1 MIVFCVRFCERA
13 LIVVGLVFLAIYGFF
28 RVHAWFFQAYD
39 SWSFDQSLR
48 KRSQEVESPGIA
60 SHSDGN
66 TQPQTQKPGAW
77 EETLDYEGWA
87 PARILAYERSLAR
100 PPGTIVGRLLIPA
113 LDMNVMVLEGTDRW
127 TLNRAAGHIEGTAL
141 PGQTGNVGISAH
153 RDGFFRSLGR
163 ISQGDEISLV
173 TLERIYTYQVESTQ
187 IVNPSETQVLE
198 QCAKPILTLVTCY
211 PFYFVGEAPQRF
223 IVQARLVR

>member
-1 MIVFCVRFCERA
+1 
-13 LIVVGLVFLAIYGFF
+13 
-28 RVHAWFFQAYD
+28 
-39 SWSFDQSLR
+39 
-48 KRSQEVESPGIA
+48 
-60 SHSDGN
+60 
-66 TQPQTQKPGAW
+66 
-77 EETLDYEGWA
+77 
-87 PARILAYERSLAR
+87 
-100 PPGTIVGRLLIPA
+100 
-113 LDMNVMVLEGTDRW
+113 MNVMVLEGTDRW

>member
-1 MIVFCVRFCERA
+1 MMEFCVRFCERA
-13 LIVVGLVFLAIYGFF
+13 LIVIGLVFLAIYGFF

-48 KRSQEVESPGIA
+48 NRSQEVESPGIA

-66 TQPQTQKPGAW
+66 TQPQIQKPRAW
-77 EETLDYEGWA
+77 EETLDYDDWA
-87 PARILAYERSLAR
+87 PARIRAHERSLAR
-100 PPGTIVGRLLIPA
+100 PPRAIVGRLLIPA

-153 RDGFFRSLGR
+153 RDGFFRSLSR

-187 IVNPSETQVLE
+187 IVSPSETQVLE
-198 QCAKPILTLVTCY
+198 QSAKPILTLVTCY